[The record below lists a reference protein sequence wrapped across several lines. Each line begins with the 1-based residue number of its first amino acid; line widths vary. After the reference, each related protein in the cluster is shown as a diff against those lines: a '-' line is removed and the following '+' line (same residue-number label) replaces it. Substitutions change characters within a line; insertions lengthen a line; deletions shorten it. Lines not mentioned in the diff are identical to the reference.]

1 MFCFILSVVTM
12 DDVLTDFRVKS
23 IQQYA
28 GKTNAEM
35 IEVIVEWKKMY
46 IQLESDCRKRLK
58 EMKASM
64 KTARLEQQFGMKKI
78 KEGPHHSLR
87 ESVLSNHTSMVWRNF
102 KVINDQTLKAH
113 PDKFHEKFF
122 QDAGITSDI
131 ERGSLMSNY
140 VFCLKQS
147 LSDRRRRSYATL
159 EKIFKGKFDDAVIFM
174 TVVFH

>member
-1 MFCFILSVVTM
+1 MEENVRST
-12 DDVLTDFRVKS
+12 RV
-23 IQQYA
+23 
-28 GKTNAEM
+28 
-35 IEVIVEWKKMY
+35 
-46 IQLESDCRKRLK
+46 QLLEKVK

-64 KTARLEQQFGMKKI
+64 KTARLEQQSGMKKI
-78 KEGPHHSLR
+78 KEGPHSSLH
-87 ESVLSNHTSMVWRNF
+87 ESVLSNHTSMVWHNF

-122 QDAGITSDI
+122 QDAGIH
-131 ERGSLMSNY
+131 GSLMSNY

-159 EKIFKGKFDDAVIFM
+159 EKIFKGKFDDDVVFM